1 MAVWRY
7 FLEGFCDDLVE
18 GLLRSR
24 FVGLEQLFELGPGLF
39 DGVQVR

>member
-1 MAVWRY
+1 MAVWGY
-7 FLEGFCDDLVE
+7 FLEGFCDGLVE

-24 FVGLEQLFELGPGLF
+24 FGGPEQLFELGPGLF